1 MIYLD
6 TETCGLHGVPVLL
19 QYAIN
24 DGPIELYD
32 IWINKISDTIELFEL
47 ISKHKGGV
55 CGFNLVFD
63 WFHINKFYNV
73 LLKVVEKYPLL
84 SSCTPINCIDQIYE
98 VEAEAR
104 DGICLKPVTALDLML
119 VAKKGKYQST
129 MERSDIRIKKVPVL
143 LADPLSDELNRTIKL
158 KPLYFARRKDKDSP
172 WHVLEHKDMK
182 TGEIDPEFRD
192 IVLKF
197 APSGAL
203 KALAVDALNLDPAT
217 VLKFGD
223 VEVDKKLRPEEV
235 GYAPYAAA
243 VGRNKGWPIVV
254 KYHVEH
260 WRDSAKAREYAALDV
275 DYLRRLRPIL
285 GQMEPGDVDSVLAC
299 AAACIRWKGYRV
311 DLDRL
316 KQLKI
321 DKAKLLERIP
331 QDTRRVREWLW
342 PLLSSDE
349 QLFLEVQFGKS
360 TKKVMLESLS
370 KWTMEEEQP
379 DGTVINKPHP
389 VAKRAKAVLDA
400 RSGKKE
406 IELYDKILLAGR
418 FHASFKIIGA
428 LSGRMSGADGLN
440 AQGIKSTKEV
450 RSCFLLSWLDQV
462 LMGGD
467 MEAFEVVIAVASYE
481 DKQLE
486 AALLAEN
493 ICADCHGTGFKLDKK
508 TLKPTEA
515 KCGDCKGKG
524 RTKQK
529 IHGLFGACLY
539 GKTYEEIALSKGTAF
554 DMYTKGKQGVFSQM
568 YGGNEHTLMD
578 RLGLSEDDA
587 LRGMNMWAKS
597 FPGVKNAQ
605 ARILNS
611 LQSMKQAG
619 DVGSKITWAEPVD
632 FIASLLGFKRF
643 FSLENSICKAL
654 YNLAASPPKAWTNLK
669 VKVVRRE
676 REQSVAGAVRSA
688 LFAAAFAIQSANV
701 RAGTNHEI
709 QATGAEITKNVQAAI
724 WELQPAGPHPFI
736 VMPMNIHDEIM
747 TPTNP
752 AYTDQ
757 VTEKVNTAVEKYR
770 SIIPLIAIAW
780 EECLASWAEK

>member
-32 IWINKISDTIELFEL
+32 IWVNRISDTIELFEL
-47 ISKHKGGV
+47 IAKHKGGV

-84 SSCTPINCIDQIYE
+84 SSNTSINCIDQIYE

-143 LADPLSDELNRTIKL
+143 LAEPLSDELNRKIKL

-203 KALAVDALNLDPAT
+203 KALAVDALGLDPND
-217 VLKFGD
+217 VLKFSD
-223 VEVDKKLRPEEV
+223 VEVDRRLRPEEV

-243 VGRNKGWPIVV
+243 VGKNKGWPIVV

-260 WRDSAKAREYAALDV
+260 WRDNERARTYAALDV

-285 GQMEPGDVDSVLAC
+285 GQLDPGDVDSILAC
-299 AAACIRWKGYRV
+299 MAACVRWKGYRV

-316 KQLKI
+316 SALKVE
-321 DKAKLLERIP
+321 KAKLLEMIP

-349 QLFLEVQFGKS
+349 QLFMEVHFGKS
-360 TKKVMLESLS
+360 TKKVALESLS
-370 KWTMEEEQP
+370 KWTIEVEEA
-379 DGTVINKPHP
+379 DGTIVNRPHP
-389 VAKRAKAVLDA
+389 VAKRAKQVLDA

-406 IELYDKILLAGR
+406 IELFDKILLAGR

-450 RSCFLLSWLDQV
+450 RSCFLLSWEDQQ

-467 MEAFEVVIAVASYE
+467 MEAFEVVIAVASYK

-508 TLKPTEA
+508 TLQPTTA
-515 KCGDCKGKG
+515 QCGDCKGKG

-539 GKTYEEIALSKGTAF
+539 GKTYEDIALSKGTSF

-568 YGGNEHTLMD
+568 YGGNENTLMD
-578 RLGLSEDDA
+578 RLGLSEEDA
-587 LRGMNMWAKS
+587 LRGMNMWAKA

-605 ARILNS
+605 ARITNS
-611 LQSMKQAG
+611 LQSMKQVG
-619 DVGSKITWAEPVD
+619 DVGSKITWAEPADYV
-632 FIASLLGFKRF
+632 ASLLGFKRY

-654 YNLAASPPKAWTNLK
+654 FDLAATPPKAWTNLR
-669 VKVVRRE
+669 VKVVRRD
-676 REQSVAGAVRSA
+676 REQSVSGAVRSA
-688 LFAAAFAIQSANV
+688 LFAAAFGIQSSNT
-701 RAGTNHEI
+701 RAGINHEI
-709 QATGAEITKNVQAAI
+709 QATGAEITKNVQAAV
-724 WELQPAGPHPFI
+724 WTLQPSGPAPFV

-747 TPTNP
+747 TPTDP
-752 AYTDQ
+752 SILSS
-757 VTEKVNTAVEKYR
+757 VTAKVNEAVEKYR
-770 SIIPLIAIAW
+770 PIIPLIAIAW
-780 EECLASWAEK
+780 EEKLGSWADK

>member
-19 QYAIN
+19 QYAIDN
-24 DGPIELYD
+24 GPIELYD
-32 IWINKISDTIELFEL
+32 IWLNKISDTIEIFEL
-47 ISKHKGGV
+47 IANHKGGV

-84 SSCTPINCIDQIYE
+84 SSEYPINCIDQIYE
-98 VEAEAR
+98 VEAAAR

-143 LADPLSDELNRTIKL
+143 LAEPLSDELNRTIKL

-172 WHVLEHKDMK
+172 WHVLEHIDRK
-182 TGEIDPEFRD
+182 TGEVDPEFRD

-197 APSGAL
+197 APSAAL
-203 KALAVDALNLDPAT
+203 KALAVDALGLDANN

-223 VEVDKKLRPEEV
+223 VEVHKNLRPEEV

-243 VGRNKGWPIVV
+243 VGKNKGWPIVV

-260 WRDSAKAREYAALDV
+260 WRDNPRAREYAALDV

-285 GQMEPGDVDSVLAC
+285 GQTEPGDVDSVLAC
-299 AAACIRWKGYRV
+299 AAACVRWKGYRV
-311 DLDRL
+311 DLDKL
-316 KQLKI
+316 KKLRAE
-321 DKAKLLERIP
+321 KAKLLEMVP
-331 QDTRRVREWLW
+331 QDTRRVREWIW

-349 QLFLEVQFGKS
+349 QLFMEVQFGRS
-360 TKKVMLESLS
+360 TKKVALECIS
-370 KWTMEEEQP
+370 KWTVEDEQ
-379 DGTVINKPHP
+379 GNVTPHP
-389 VAKRAKAVLDA
+389 AAKKAKQVLDA
-400 RSGKKE
+400 RAGKKE
-406 IELYDKILLAGR
+406 IELFDKILLAGR

-440 AQGIKSTKEV
+440 PQGIKATKEV
-450 RSCFLLSWLDQV
+450 RSCFLLSWEDQQ

-467 MEAFEVVIAVASYE
+467 MEAFEVVIAVASYK

-486 AALLAEN
+486 AALLTEN
-493 ICADCHGTGFKLDKK
+493 ICAECHGTGFKLDKK
-508 TLKPTEA
+508 TLQPTD
-515 KCGDCKGKG
+515 KQCGDCKGKG
-524 RTKQK
+524 QTKQK

-539 GKTYEEIALSKGTAF
+539 GKTYEEIALSKGTSF
-554 DMYTKGKQGVFSQM
+554 DMYKNGKQGVFSQM

-611 LQSMKQAG
+611 LQSMKQVG
-619 DVGSKITWAEPVD
+619 DVGSKITWSEPAD

-643 FSLENSICKAL
+643 FTLENSICRAL
-654 YNLAASPPKAWTNLK
+654 YDLAANPPKAWTNLK
-669 VKVVRRE
+669 VKVVRRD

-709 QATGAEITKNVQAAI
+709 QATGAEITKNVQAAV
-724 WELQPAGPHPFI
+724 WELQPSGPAPFV

-747 TPTNP
+747 TPTDP
-752 AYTDQ
+752 EYVPQ
-757 VTEKVNTAVEKYR
+757 VTEKVNAAVEKYR
-770 SIIPLIAIAW
+770 PIIPLIAIAW
-780 EECLASWAEK
+780 EEELGSWADK